1 MSKKNQLTLEEY
13 KKIRNLSSDLFSIH
27 GTKKPGKMEVNAIM
41 KAKFI
46 DDGMEEPNCVNPG
59 CIKNVACRNWGNWSF
74 KSECSTCMKLR
85 KEKRFIV
92 EDNFRFFI
100 DKKGQKTGVIMHKEV
115 FCENLDGHLGF
126 YCVVPHDKWSGFEFA
141 LDLDHIDGNHYNND
155 PANVRTY
162 CKLCHGKKSIQN
174 GDCSNNK
181 SSARNFN
188 NI

>member
-1 MSKKNQLTLEEY
+1 MISYVFLFRCVF
-13 KKIRNLSSDLFSIH
+13 ILSAL
-27 GTKKPGKMEVNAIM
+27 
-41 KAKFI
+41 
-46 DDGMEEPNCVNPG
+46 
-59 CIKNVACRNWGNWSF
+59 CIIS
-74 KSECSTCMKLR
+74 
-85 KEKRFIV
+85 
-92 EDNFRFFI
+92 
-100 DKKGQKTGVIMHKEV
+100 